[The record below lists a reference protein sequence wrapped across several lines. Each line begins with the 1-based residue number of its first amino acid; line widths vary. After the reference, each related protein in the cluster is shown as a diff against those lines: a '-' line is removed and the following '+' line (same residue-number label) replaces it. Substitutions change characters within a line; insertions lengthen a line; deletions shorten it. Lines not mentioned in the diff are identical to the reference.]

1 MQNRRHLTGC
11 CRLLVLRH
19 NSHSMAGV
27 VAATVEAA
35 TVPEAATVVVAV
47 KVEVMG
53 CGSGTEPPL
62 PGR

>member
-1 MQNRRHLTGC
+1 
-11 CRLLVLRH
+11 
-19 NSHSMAGV
+19 MAGV

-47 KVEVMG
+47 KVEVRG